1 MDVKNPLRGADEDLR
16 WLLVRSH
23 AFNIMWIEEVFSLT
37 SLSKRGGYADMDL
50 VEVRGFAL
58 SLPGATE
65 DCPFGDEILVF
76 RVGDKIFALM
86 SLEGGPIRLSL
97 KCAPALSEKLRE
109 SYPQIV
115 PGYHMNKKHWITISD
130 CRSLPGE
137 LVQRQI
143 CHSYMC
149 VLKKLPKGVRMGIMS
164 SFSDREWRCFDA

>member
-1 MDVKNPLRGADEDLR
+1 MDVKNPLKGADEDLR

-23 AFNIMWIEEVFSLT
+23 AFNIMWIAEVFSLT
-37 SLSKRGGYADMDL
+37 SLSKRGRNADMDL

-65 DCPFGDEILVF
+65 DCPFGDETLVF
-76 RVGDKIFALM
+76 RVGDKIFALI
-86 SLEGGPIRLSL
+86 SLEGEPIGLSL
-97 KCAPALSEKLRE
+97 KCDPSLSERLRE
-109 SYPQIV
+109 NYPQIV